1 MVMNVVFLMLAVTVC
16 YTITSLSDK
25 YAVSEAKFTGNEF
38 TFLMCSSM
46 SVFLLFTLPFQE
58 LRFTLT
64 WQSFA
69 AILLIAL
76 CKILEFQ
83 MSALVLKQLSAF
95 ELKAWLGITLFVSY
109 ITDILYGANLSV
121 LKLLCIVA
129 TAIGLIFI
137 AKSGRESKIEYRKI
151 ALPLILYLAAK
162 YGYGLVI
169 KAFTPYVSSTM
180 QLLPALILIAVIM
193 LFRLKPSDIMKKN
206 KKGALKVILARIPN
220 AAGML
225 LENAVIAISLANYSF
240 IQPMILVS
248 LFLIGI
254 LRREKHSKLNLA
266 GSMICVAGVIMFQIV
281 SPP

>member
-1 MVMNVVFLMLAVTVC
+1 MVMNVVFLMLAVMVC

-46 SVFLLFTLPFQE
+46 SFFLAFTLPFQE

-64 WQSFA
+64 WQSFV
-69 AILLIAL
+69 AIILIAT
-76 CKILEFQ
+76 CKMLEFQ

-95 ELKAWLGITLFVSY
+95 ELKAWLGVTLFVSY
-109 ITDILYGANLSV
+109 ITDVLYGADLRV
-121 LKLLCIVA
+121 LKIICIAV
-129 TAIGLIFI
+129 TVTGLVFI
-137 AKSGRESKIEYRKI
+137 AKSGRDGKFEYRKI
-151 ALPLILYLAAK
+151 AVPLVLYLAAK

-169 KAFTPYVSSTM
+169 KAFTPYISPTV
-180 QLLPALILIAVIM
+180 QLLPALVIIAIIM
-193 LFRLKPSDIMKKN
+193 LFRIKPSEIMKKN
-206 KKGALKVILARIPN
+206 KIGALKVILARIPN

-254 LRREKHSKLNLA
+254 LRKESHSKLNLV
-266 GSMICVAGVIMFQIV
+266 GSVICVAGVVMFQIL
-281 SPP
+281 

>member
-1 MVMNVVFLMLAVTVC
+1 MVMNVVILMLAVMVC

-46 SVFLLFTLPFQE
+46 SFFLAFTLPFQE

-69 AILLIAL
+69 AILLIAA
-76 CKILEFQ
+76 CKMFEFQ

-109 ITDILYGANLSV
+109 ITDVMYGADLRV
-121 LKLLCIVA
+121 LKIICIIITV
-129 TAIGLIFI
+129 TGLIFI
-137 AKSGRESKIEYRKI
+137 AKSGRDGKIEYRKI
-151 ALPLILYLAAK
+151 AVPLVLYLAAK

-180 QLLPALILIAVIM
+180 QLLPALVIIAAIM
-193 LFRLKPSDIMKKN
+193 LFKIKPSEIIKKN
-206 KKGALKVILARIPN
+206 KRGALKVILARIPN

-254 LRREKHSKLNLA
+254 MRKEEHSKLNLI
-266 GSMICVAGVIMFQIV
+266 GSMICVAGVVMFQIL
-281 SPP
+281 

>member
-1 MVMNVVFLMLAVTVC
+1 MNVVLLMLAVMVC

-25 YAVSEAKFTGNEF
+25 YAVAEAKFTGNEF

-46 SVFLLFTLPFQE
+46 SFFLAFTLPFQT
-58 LRFTLT
+58 LDFTLT

-69 AILLIAL
+69 AIFLIAA
-76 CKILEFQ
+76 CKMLEFQ

-95 ELKAWLGITLFVSY
+95 ELKAWLGVTLFVSY
-109 ITDILYGANLSV
+109 ITDVMYGADLRM
-121 LKLLCIVA
+121 LKILCIGA
-129 TAIGLIFI
+129 TVVGLVFI
-137 AKSGRESKIEYRKI
+137 ARSGREKKIEYRKI
-151 ALPLILYLAAK
+151 AVPLVLYLSAK

-169 KAFTPYVSSTM
+169 KAFTPYISPTM
-180 QLLPALILIAVIM
+180 QLLPALVIIAVIM
-193 LFRLKPSDIMKKN
+193 LFRIKPSAIIKKN
-206 KKGALKVILARIPN
+206 KNGALKVILARIPN

-254 LRREKHSKLNLA
+254 LRKESHSKLNLI
-266 GSMICVAGVIMFQIV
+266 GSVICVAGVIMFQIL
-281 SPP
+281 